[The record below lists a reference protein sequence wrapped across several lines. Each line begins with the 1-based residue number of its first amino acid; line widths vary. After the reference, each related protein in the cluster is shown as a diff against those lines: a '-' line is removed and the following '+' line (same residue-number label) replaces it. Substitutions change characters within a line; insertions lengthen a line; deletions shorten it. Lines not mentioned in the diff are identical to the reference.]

1 MFISIIVAVKNEERY
16 IGKCIDS
23 LLNQSYP
30 ADKYEIIVVDGFSA
44 DGTWEI
50 LQELKKRNP
59 ELRIFK
65 NLKENAAAGR
75 NIGIRNAKGNYV
87 AFIDGDALAD
97 TNWLENISKTFGE
110 VDAVGVGGPDLLPPD
125 SEYISRV
132 IGMIMASPFA
142 SGGKLNP
149 SVQHIMSPR
158 SAYVKHIPTCN
169 LCLKKDV
176 VENLGYFDEM
186 FVFAAG
192 EDLEF
197 NTRLTLAGY
206 KLYYSPLIRVAHYRK
221 RDIRAF
227 AKQIYKWAK
236 AKAAIIKK
244 HGMTNPSYLS
254 PIFGFLFLMIL
265 FLAALYLG
273 GSPLFFI
280 VLLVSV
286 AIYVLLIVFESIR
299 IAYKNGDTRLFLY
312 GLLLFPLIHVSYTA
326 GIFYGLLRRKI
337 WYNENPDAAL

>member
-1 MFISIIVAVKNEERY
+1 MFISIIVAVKNAEKYVR
-16 IGKCIDS
+16 KCIDS

-30 ADKYEIIVVDGFSA
+30 ADKYEIIVVDGLSS
-44 DGTWEI
+44 DGTWTI

-75 NIGIRNAKGNYV
+75 NIGVRNAKGEYV
-87 AFIDGDALAD
+87 AFIDGDAVAD
-97 TNWLENISKTFGE
+97 TNWLENISKTFGD
-110 VDAVGVGGPDLLPPD
+110 VGAVGVGGPDLLPPD
-125 SEYISRV
+125 SAYISRV
-132 IGMIMASPFA
+132 IGMIMASPLA

-149 SVQHIMSPR
+149 SVQHIMSPK

-176 VENLGYFDEM
+176 VEKLGYFDEG

-221 RDIRAF
+221 RDIHAF

-236 AKAAIIKK
+236 VKAAIIKK

-254 PIFGFLFLMIL
+254 PVFGFVFLMMLFLTTLYLDKLSFFFLFLL
-265 FLAALYLG
+265 FC
-273 GSPLFFI
+273 
-280 VLLVSV
+280 V

-299 IAYKNGDTRLFLY
+299 IAHKNRDVRLFLY
-312 GLLLFPLIHVSYTA
+312 GLLLFPLIHISYTA
-326 GIFYGLLRRKI
+326 GVFYGLVRRKI
-337 WYNENPDAAL
+337 W

>member
-1 MFISIIVAVKNEERY
+1 MFISIIVAVKNAEKYVRR
-16 IGKCIDS
+16 CIDS

-30 ADKYEIIVVDGFSA
+30 ADKYEIIVVDGLST
-44 DGTWEI
+44 DGTWAI

-75 NIGIRNAKGNYV
+75 NIGIRNAKGEYV
-87 AFIDGDALAD
+87 AFIDSDAVAD
-97 TNWLENISKTFGE
+97 TNWLENISKTFDKVG
-110 VDAVGVGGPDLLPPD
+110 AVGVGGPDLLPPD
-125 SEYISRV
+125 SEYISKV
-132 IGMIMASPFA
+132 IGRIMASPLA

-149 SVQHIMSPR
+149 SVQHIMS
-158 SAYVKHIPTCN
+158 SQAGYVKHIPTCN

-176 VENLGYFDEM
+176 VEKLGYFDEG

-221 RDIRAF
+221 RDLRAF

-236 AKAAIIKK
+236 VKAAIIKK
-244 HGMTNPSYLS
+244 HGMTNPAYLS
-254 PIFGFLFLMIL
+254 PVFVFVFLILLFSITLLSDKLSLFFLFLL
-265 FLAALYLG
+265 LCVAL
-273 GSPLFFI
+273 
-280 VLLVSV
+280 
-286 AIYVLLIVFESIR
+286 YVLLIVLESIR
-299 IAYKNGDTRLFLY
+299 IAHKNRDVRLFLY
-312 GLLLFPLIHVSYTA
+312 GLLLFPLIHISYTA
-326 GIFYGLLRRKI
+326 GIFYGLVRRKI
-337 WYNENPDAAL
+337 W

>member
-1 MFISIIVAVKNEERY
+1 MFISIIVAVKNEEKYVR
-16 IGKCIDS
+16 KCVDS

-75 NIGIRNAKGNYV
+75 NIGVRNAKGEYV
-87 AFIDGDALAD
+87 AFIDGDAVAD

-110 VDAVGVGGPDLLPPD
+110 VGAVGVGGPDLLPPD
-125 SEYISRV
+125 STYISRV
-132 IGMIMASPFA
+132 IGMIMASPLA

-149 SVQHIMSPR
+149 SVQHIMS
-158 SAYVKHIPTCN
+158 SQAGYVKHIPTCN
-169 LCLKKDV
+169 LCLRKDV
-176 VENLGYFDEM
+176 IERIGYFDED
-186 FVFAAG
+186 FVKG
-192 EDLEF
+192 QDLEL
-197 NTRLTLAGY
+197 NTRLVMAGY
-206 KLYYSPLIRVAHYRK
+206 KLYHSPLIRVTHYRK
-221 RDIRAF
+221 QHIRDF
-227 AKQIYKWAK
+227 TKQIYKWAK

-254 PIFGFLFLMIL
+254 PVFGFVFLIVL
-265 FLAALYLG
+265 LLTALYLG

-280 VLLVSV
+280 VLLLSV

-299 IAYKNGDTRLFLY
+299 IAYKNRDARLFLY
-312 GLLLFPLIHVSYTA
+312 GLLLFPLVHISYTA
-326 GIFYGLLRRKI
+326 GIFYGLVRKEI
-337 WYNENPDAAL
+337 W